1 MATISSDK
9 SKAVKFLLKDGALTL
24 TVINPDAGTAVEKTP
39 VNYDYEELEI
49 GFNARYL
56 LDIASQIDGQDMLFA
71 LEGSGSPALIKD
83 SDDAQATYVL
93 MPMRV

>member
-1 MATISSDK
+1 M
-9 SKAVKFLLKDGALTL
+9 TL
-24 TVINPDAGTAVEKTP
+24 TVINPDAGTAVETTP
-39 VNYDYEELEI
+39 VDYNYEELEI

-56 LDIASQIDGQDMLFA
+56 LDIASQIDGPDMFFA

-83 SDDAQATYVL
+83 SDDTQATYVL